1 MSVRTIFVVVGT
13 PDDRYIAETMQVPL
27 LNWIE
32 LSCKALQANV
42 ASLRHLADGK
52 KLALSVK
59 ANAYGH
65 GLAEIVPQLTAIKGI
80 EYLTVHSLDEAIA
93 CRAAGWNCRLMLL
106 GPIAPD
112 SLNQIIEHDLEPTI
126 VDRQTLT
133 SLGRLSK
140 KLNTPVRTHL
150 KLETGTNR
158 QGVTSDELPALAE
171 TYRKYPTL
179 GKPHG
184 ASTHFANIEDTT
196 RHDYAEMQL
205 ANFHKL
211 VRDLGRLKIRPRI
224 LHTASSAATILF
236 AKTHFDMVRPG
247 LSVYGH
253 WPSKETYLSYRLA
266 GGDNDLFQPVLS
278 WKTRVTQIKRIER
291 DSYVGYGCTYRTTAA
306 TKMAIIPI
314 GYADGYDRAL
324 SNTAYVLVR
333 GQRAPVRGRVC
344 MNLTMIDITNIK
356 GVRLGDE
363 VTLIGQV
370 GDETLSAERLADWS
384 GTINYEILARLS
396 PLIPRLVVA

>member
-1 MSVRTIFVVVGT
+1 MKT
-13 PDDRYIAETMQVPL
+13 PL

-32 LSCKALQANV
+32 LSRKALQTNV
-42 ASLRHLADGK
+42 ASLARLAKGK
-52 KLALSVK
+52 KLALCVK

-65 GLAEIVPQLTAIKGI
+65 GLAEIVPQLASIDGV

-93 CRAAGWNCRLMLL
+93 CRSAGWNRRLMLL
-106 GPIAPD
+106 GPIPSDALD
-112 SLNQIIEHDLEPTI
+112 LVIEHSLEPTI
-126 VDRQTLT
+126 VDRQTLN
-133 SLGRLSK
+133 SLGKISK
-140 KLNTPVRTHL
+140 KLGVPVRTHL

-158 QGVTSDELPALAE
+158 QGITSAELPAFAE
-171 TYRKYPTL
+171 IYRKYPTL
-179 GKPHG
+179 GKPYG

-196 RHDYAEMQL
+196 RHDYAEQQI
-205 ANFHKL
+205 AAFHAL
-211 VRDLGRLKIRPRI
+211 VKELGRLKLRPRL

-278 WKTRVTQIKRIER
+278 WKTRVTQIKKIER

-344 MNLTMIDITNIK
+344 MNLTMIDVTNIK

-363 VTLIGQV
+363 VTLIGHD
-370 GDETLSAERLADWS
+370 GDETLTAEQLADWS

-396 PLIPRLVVA
+396 PLIPRIVVD